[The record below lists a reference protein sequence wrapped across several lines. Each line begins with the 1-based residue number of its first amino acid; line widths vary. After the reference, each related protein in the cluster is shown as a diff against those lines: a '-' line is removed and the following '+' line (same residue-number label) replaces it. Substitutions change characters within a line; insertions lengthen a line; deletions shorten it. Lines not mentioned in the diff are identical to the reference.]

1 MFELFVAMVKEEWRV
16 HSTMFGSISFALFP
30 VMIFWIAFMG
40 SFLLPLMHGK
50 LPAGELSLILHA
62 NYLMLGFMV
71 GAFGLLGGEVMNRR
85 FGQASLLA
93 YSARSLPL
101 SERFIFTNFVI
112 KDTLYYFVLW
122 VFPLT
127 LGFTIASPL
136 LGIPI
141 TLPLLLTLTLTL
153 SFLSGLC
160 TVFFL
165 SSVYSRSKPAL
176 SALLVILAGVAG
188 GYTILT
194 GVNPARLFPPLRLFT
209 AFSWLNL
216 ALSCAVIIVLF
227 CVSIVLF
234 TPEPPGSVKHAREM
248 LTPLTRRLWFFPTPP
263 LAAKDLIDMYR
274 SGGVVGQTLFSFLI
288 PLVVIWFFLS
298 LLDGYLPSSG
308 VLLEFAIV
316 TGVIASTMYTWITM
330 FDAFGAYACLPVS
343 VRTLITSKIASF
355 SVLQLIPAV
364 FISLVAVLSGQVL
377 YLLPALVLCLSVSFY
392 SLGITIWLT
401 GLSPSVLVYDV
412 KVMATY
418 LVLIGIVLVVL
429 SSVAFAAPFSALAA
443 VLLLIPAGWFA
454 RLGFAKWEAREPQLF

>member
-1 MFELFVAMVKEEWRV
+1 MFDLFIAMVKEEWRV

-40 SFLLPLMHGK
+40 SFLLPLMRQA

-101 SERFIFTNFVI
+101 PERFIFANFVV
-112 KDTLYYFVLW
+112 KDTLYYIVLW
-122 VFPLT
+122 VLPLA
-127 LGFTIASPL
+127 LGFILASPFI
-136 LGIPI
+136 GVPV

-176 SALLVILAGVAG
+176 AAILVVLAGIAG
-188 GYTILT
+188 GYALLA
-194 GVNPARLFPPLRLFT
+194 GGNPARLFPPVRLFA

-216 ALSCAVIIVLF
+216 ALSCAVIVVLF
-227 CVSIVLF
+227 CVSIALF
-234 TPEPPGSVKHAREM
+234 TPEPPGPTKHVREM
-248 LTPLTRRLWFFPTPP
+248 LTPLARRLSFFPTPP

-298 LLDGYLPSSG
+298 LLNGYLPSYG
-308 VLLEFAIV
+308 VLLEFSLV
-316 TGVIASTMYTWITM
+316 TGVIASTMYTWVTM
-330 FDAFGAYACLPVS
+330 FDTFGAYACLPVS
-343 VRTLITSKIASF
+343 VSTLIKSKIASF

-364 FISLVAVLSGQVL
+364 FISLVAVLSGQAI
-377 YLLPALVLCLSVSFY
+377 YLVPALVLCLSVSFY
-392 SLGITIWLT
+392 SLGITVWLT
-401 GLSPSVLVYDV
+401 GLSPSVLVYNV

-418 LVLIGIVLVVL
+418 LILIGIVLVIL
-429 SSVAFAAPFSALAA
+429 SSIVFAAPFSALAA
-443 VLLLIPAGWFA
+443 VLLFVPAAWFA
-454 RLGFAKWEAREPQLF
+454 RLGFAKWDAREQPGF

>member
-1 MFELFVAMVKEEWRV
+1 MFELFIAMVKEEWRV

-30 VMIFWIAFMG
+30 ILIFWIAFMG
-40 SFLLPLMHGK
+40 SFLLPLMRQA

-71 GAFGLLGGEVMNRR
+71 GAFGLLGAEVMNRR

-101 SERFIFTNFVI
+101 SGRFIFANFVV

-122 VFPLT
+122 VLPLA
-127 LGFTIASPL
+127 LGFIIASPL
-136 LGIPI
+136 IGIPLA
-141 TLPLLLTLTLTL
+141 LPLLLTLTLTL

-160 TVFFL
+160 AVFFL

-176 SALLVILAGVAG
+176 AAILLALAGIAG
-188 GYTILT
+188 GYALLT
-194 GVNPARLFPPLRLFT
+194 GANPARLFPPLRLFT

-216 ALSCAVIIVLF
+216 VLSCAVIVVLF
-227 CVSIVLF
+227 SVSIALF
-234 TPEPPGSVKHAREM
+234 TPEPPGSTRRVREM
-248 LTPLTRRLWFFPTPP
+248 LTPLTRRLSFFPTPP

-298 LLDGYLPSSG
+298 LLDGYLPAHG

-330 FDAFGAYACLPVS
+330 FDTFGAYACLPVS
-343 VRTLITSKIASF
+343 VSTLIKSKIASF
-355 SVLQLIPAV
+355 SVLQIIPAV
-364 FISLVAVLSGQVL
+364 FLSLVAVLSGQAL
-377 YLLPALVLCLSVSFY
+377 YLVPAVVLCLSVSFY

-401 GLSPSVLVYDV
+401 GLSPSVLVYNV

-418 LVLIGIVLVVL
+418 LVLIGIVLVIL
-429 SSVAFAAPFSALAA
+429 SSVAFASPFSALGA
-443 VLLLIPAGWFA
+443 VLLLVPAAGFA
-454 RLGFAKWEAREPQLF
+454 RLGFAKWDAREQPGF

>member
-40 SFLLPLMHGK
+40 SFLLPLMHEK

-101 SERFIFTNFVI
+101 SERFIFTNFVV

-122 VFPLT
+122 VLPLT

-176 SALLVILAGVAG
+176 AALLVILAGVAG

-227 CVSIVLF
+227 CISIVTLYPGATRF
-234 TPEPPGSVKHAREM
+234 NKACQGDAHAAYPATLVLPHPAPCGKGPYRYVPE
-248 LTPLTRRLWFFPTPP
+248 RR
-263 LAAKDLIDMYR
+263 
-274 SGGVVGQTLFSFLI
+274 GGR
-288 PLVVIWFFLS
+288 PDPFFL
-298 LLDGYLPSSG
+298 
-308 VLLEFAIV
+308 
-316 TGVIASTMYTWITM
+316 
-330 FDAFGAYACLPVS
+330 FDTAG
-343 VRTLITSKIASF
+343 R
-355 SVLQLIPAV
+355 
-364 FISLVAVLSGQVL
+364 
-377 YLLPALVLCLSVSFY
+377 
-392 SLGITIWLT
+392 
-401 GLSPSVLVYDV
+401 
-412 KVMATY
+412 Y
-418 LVLIGIVLVVL
+418 LVLPL
-429 SSVAFAAPFSALAA
+429 P
-443 VLLLIPAGWFA
+443 P
-454 RLGFAKWEAREPQLF
+454 